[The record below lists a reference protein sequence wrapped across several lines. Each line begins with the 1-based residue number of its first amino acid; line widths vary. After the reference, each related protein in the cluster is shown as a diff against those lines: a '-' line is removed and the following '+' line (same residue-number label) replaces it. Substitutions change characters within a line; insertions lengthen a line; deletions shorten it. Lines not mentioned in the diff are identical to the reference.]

1 MNVLIRAIERLVG
14 LVGIAAA
21 LLIVP
26 LVLATCWEVFSR
38 YAAGAPTVWAYEV
51 GYILTG
57 SHFLLGLA
65 YTLREGLHIRI
76 DIFTGSMS
84 PRTRAAIDA
93 VTYAVVLPLLVWLAW
108 MLGQYLVAGYARG
121 ERSGQSAL
129 NLPVWPFRLV
139 FTLSFAMFALQV
151 LAELLKSIGTIRTPA
166 PAVPA
171 PGTTAATAAAGA
183 ATSATPASAALDR

>member
-1 MNVLIRAIERLVG
+1 MRPLIRGIERLVG
-14 LVGIAAA
+14 TVGIAAA
-21 LLIVP
+21 MLLVP

-38 YAAGAPTVWAYEV
+38 YVLDQPTVWAYEV

-84 PRTRAAIDA
+84 PRTRALLDTIAYSI
-93 VTYAVVLPLLVWLAW
+93 VLPLLAWLAW
-108 MLGQYLVAGYARG
+108 MLLQYLIAGYARG

-129 NLPVWPFRLV
+129 NLPVWPFRVV
-139 FTLSFAMFALQV
+139 FFVSFLLFALQV
-151 LAELLKSIGTIRTPA
+151 FVELLKSIDRVRLPA
-166 PAVPA
+166 R
-171 PGTTAATAAAGA
+171 PGH
-183 ATSATPASAALDR
+183 